1 MEDVNWTGV
10 WIPDGLQLVSIA
22 PEAKAV
28 MQHCYGGYTT
38 NLTLEEFI
46 RPENYLVHTL
56 EGQPLPV
63 GPVRTLIPHPYAWSF
78 PPKISWAFGG
88 ATATTW
94 AVNPGPKNATAI
106 YRGSEILRSFSRD
119 PSKFFAAICRFG
131 RKLKRAPWL
140 PLLRTPEV
148 PVSLDLK
155 ESLNSKAQKIKI
167 HWTPFRLRKH

>member
-1 MEDVNWTGV
+1 VSPVFALYRKEMEDVNWTGV

-38 NLTLEEFI
+38 NLTLEEFT

-78 PPKISWAFGG
+78 PP
-88 ATATTW
+88 
-94 AVNPGPKNATAI
+94 
-106 YRGSEILRSFSRD
+106 EI
-119 PSKFFAAICRFG
+119 
-131 RKLKRAPWL
+131 
-140 PLLRTPEV
+140 
-148 PVSLDLK
+148 
-155 ESLNSKAQKIKI
+155 N
-167 HWTPFRLRKH
+167 

>member
-1 MEDVNWTGV
+1 MKDVNWTGV

-38 NLTLEEFI
+38 NLTLEEFT

-106 YRGSEILRSFSRD
+106 YRG
-119 PSKFFAAICRFG
+119 C
-131 RKLKRAPWL
+131 KLPDSDR
-140 PLLRTPEV
+140 
-148 PVSLDLK
+148 
-155 ESLNSKAQKIKI
+155 
-167 HWTPFRLRKH
+167 